1 MFKISEP
8 GIIISLLKEGI
19 KPILL
24 LGAGASKQSGIKLVH
39 EIVEEVAK
47 WAYCRENGIDFND
60 PRLTMSD
67 WKKWL
72 TSFPWYTEDYGEL
85 YPKIIEELLNPRQA
99 RKDFFLRIIT
109 PDIPASKGYEALAQ
123 LLHLNLID
131 TVLTTNFDNCLSI
144 AKVQVRKPPVIT
156 EIKTPF
162 DLSRAFSYSPRYP
175 QLIYLHGSV
184 EHYTDKNLIDEIKN
198 LNQDIVTALKPLL
211 KDRPLIVIGYRGA
224 ESSVM
229 QDLLLNNLEFTNNFH
244 QGIYWCILK
253 RDFINI
259 QAGKERPT
267 SFFEKL
273 SEEVKSNL
281 HVVPIEGFDE
291 LMNNEVLGKLNADEI
306 DLRNVFTI
314 AATTSVSSLSPT
326 YDTKLIAENTIGAL
340 ELALLRE
347 RIRNYSERLRI
358 KVYEDEG
365 WLYQQM
371 ERLRI
376 AERTITGNYELT
388 ASGILLFS
396 SKTQDYISS
405 AKTMLRFLGD
415 KEWLER
421 ITSFASDKS
430 INNTS
435 DYSNGVVERS
445 IEGNLWYQLNEIT
458 DALTLINRPYRLKGE
473 LSENVYPYPT
483 LALKEIIVNCLVH
496 RDYLME
502 EPVLIEVRE
511 KDILFSSPG
520 GLIEDVKRQLDS
532 SSIEDEIK
540 KGRRG
545 VKGYRNPVLADLFY
559 GSGAMDKEGSGL
571 SDVYK
576 QVIEN
581 SSLVTFGPQSDNNK
595 FEVRLYKRFEEV
607 DERTLTATPLKLNE
621 TTKFAAN
628 ILEVLELPSKIYF
641 AQTSIKW
648 KEEVYK
654 KLENRWTPPYILHR
668 NLMWSFY
675 DLSEFQNPL
684 KVFIDVGTLEYMSI
698 EEFVDLNKG
707 TNELVRLLNES
718 FLQHLFSIGLRVDG
732 VKKRAY
738 FTKTLDGRAKEISYQ
753 ARLKKAT
760 RTVARPKINSVS
772 EKIMYWE
779 HKSIWYSFD
788 YIGSSWYLLI
798 NPAYVFTIDGIK
810 KLLRSERV
818 NILSTKK
825 ASRDYN
831 MAVHNDLTFW
841 ANYISQANA
850 NAFFLRPNSKEINEG
865 TTLGPIIPGI
875 IISAKLPT
883 TIVND
888 ISVAQ
893 EYFEPTDLES
903 IEEIDKQIEELV
915 KQESIGE

>member
-8 GIIISLLKEGI
+8 GIIVSLLKEGI
-19 KPILL
+19 KPIIL
-24 LGAGASKQSGIKLVH
+24 LGAGASKQSGIKLVS

-47 WAYCRENGIDFND
+47 WAYCREKGIDFND

-72 TSFPWYTEDYGEL
+72 TSFSWYSEDYGEL
-85 YPKIIEELLNPRQA
+85 YPKIIDELLHPRQA
-99 RKDFFLRIIT
+99 RKDFFLRIIS
-109 PDIPASKGYEALAQ
+109 PDVPASKGYEALAQ

-131 TVLTTNFDNCLSI
+131 TVLTTNFDNCLSV

-156 EIKTPF
+156 EIKTSF
-162 DLSRAFSYSPRYP
+162 DLLKAFSYSPRNP

-184 EHYTDKNLIDEIKN
+184 DHYTDKNLVDEVKN
-198 LNQDIVTALKPLL
+198 LNQELVSTLKPLL

-224 ESSVM
+224 EPSVM
-229 QDLLLNNLEFTNNFH
+229 QDLLLNNLDFTNNFH

-253 RDFINI
+253 REFANI
-259 QAGKERPT
+259 QAGKEKAT

-273 SEEVKSNL
+273 VEETKSNL
-281 HVVPIEGFDE
+281 HIVPIDGFDE
-291 LMNNEVLGKLNADEI
+291 LLSTEVLGRLNADEI
-306 DLRNVFTI
+306 DLRNVFATI
-314 AATTSVSSLSPT
+314 TTTTIPSTSQT
-326 YDTKLIAENTIGAL
+326 YDTILIADNTIGAL

-347 RIRNYSERLRI
+347 RIKNYSERLRI
-358 KVYEDEG
+358 KVYEDEA

-376 AERTITGNYELT
+376 AEKTERGNYELT

-396 SKTQDYISS
+396 SRTQQYISS
-405 AKTMLRFLGD
+405 AKTILRFIGE
-415 KEWLER
+415 KEWLEH
-421 ITSFASDKS
+421 ITSMASDRS
-430 INNTS
+430 NNES
-435 DYSNGVVERS
+435 DYSTGLVERI

-458 DALTLINRPYRLKGE
+458 DALTLINRPFRLKGE

-483 LALKEIIVNCLVH
+483 LALKEVIVNCLVH
-496 RDYLME
+496 RDYLIE
-502 EPVLIEVRE
+502 EPVVIEVRE
-511 KDILFSSPG
+511 KEILFSNPG

-532 SSIEDEIK
+532 SSIEGEIK

-576 QVIEN
+576 QVLEN
-581 SSLVTFGPQSDNNK
+581 SSYVTFGPESDNNK
-595 FEVRLYKRFEEV
+595 FVVRLFKRMEEV
-607 DERTLTATPLKLNE
+607 DDTTMTAAPLKLNE
-621 TTKFAAN
+621 STKFAAN

-641 AQTSIKW
+641 AQTSVKF
-648 KEEVYK
+648 KEEIYK
-654 KLENRWTPPYILHR
+654 KMQNGWTPPYLLHR
-668 NLMWSFY
+668 DLMWSFY

-684 KVFIDVGTLEYMSI
+684 KIFIDKGTLEYMSI
-698 EEFVDLNKG
+698 EEFIDLNGG

-732 VKKRAY
+732 RKKRAY
-738 FTKTLDGRAKEISYQ
+738 FTKTIDGEAKEISYQ

-760 RTVARPKINSVS
+760 RTVARPRINSVS
-772 EKIMYWE
+772 EKVMYWE

-788 YIGSSWYLLI
+788 YIGNSWYLLI

-810 KLLRSERV
+810 KLLKSERV

-841 ANYISQANA
+841 ANYISHANA
-850 NAFFLRPNSKEINEG
+850 TAFFLRPNSKEINDG
-865 TTLGPIIPGI
+865 VILGPIIPGI

-888 ISVAQ
+888 ISVAE

-903 IEEIDKQIEELV
+903 IEEIDNQIEELV
-915 KQESIGE
+915 KQERI